1 VGDFSARILAERRKV
16 GTTTTPTQQQQ
27 QQAVLFCWLYKYS
40 QKAILKMK
48 TTKSSVGDILN
59 SQKLPKFQ

>member
-16 GTTTTPTQQQQ
+16 GTTTTPTQQ